1 MSIKILLLVG
11 TGSFIGG
18 VLRYLCSLPLYEK
31 NTNGFPWWTLGVNI
45 LGCLLMGILYG
56 YAERWNLPKEF
67 KLFFAAGLL
76 GGFTTFSAF
85 SYETITLLNNGQYTY
100 ALSYVLSSVLL
111 GLSATLLGLNVIR
124 LL

>member
-18 VLRYLCSLPLYEK
+18 ILRYICSLPGYEK
-31 NTNGFPWWTLGVNI
+31 DPGGFPWWTLGVNI
-45 LGCLLMGILYG
+45 LGCLLMGLLFG
-56 YAERWNLPKEF
+56 FAERWNLPKEW

-85 SYETITLLNNGQYTY
+85 SYETVTLLNNGHY
-100 ALSYVLSSVLL
+100 AYAVSYVLSSVLL
-111 GLSATLLGLNVIR
+111 GLLATVLGLYAIR
-124 LL
+124 MI